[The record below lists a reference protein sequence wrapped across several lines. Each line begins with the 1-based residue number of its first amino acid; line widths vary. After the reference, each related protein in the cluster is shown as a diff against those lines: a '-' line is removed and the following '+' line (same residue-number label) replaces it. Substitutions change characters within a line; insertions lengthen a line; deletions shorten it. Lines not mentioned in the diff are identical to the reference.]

1 MLKKIFSIIF
11 LLFLIFCLLSP
22 VTTSAY
28 EVTEFEIT
36 AKAGALI
43 SLDTGEFIY
52 EKNLDKKVYPASIT
66 KIMTAV
72 IMLESEKFNKNG
84 KIAMSESAL
93 ETVLGSGSVVS
104 NLKAGEEISQL
115 DLLYYVLM
123 SSCGDCTYLAA
134 EYYGGSIQ
142 NFVSLMNK
150 KAKELKLTGTS
161 YENPVGLHHKDNYTT
176 VRDIYTLTKYAL
188 KNDLFKEVT
197 ASSRYTVPATNM
209 SGERTLTTTNYLQN
223 TSTNYYYQYAKGVKT
238 GFTDEAGRCLV
249 STASYNGYNYMCI
262 LMGCPS
268 GGNHQ
273 FKESRDLYRWA
284 FNNFEFKKIADSD
297 EPVCEIPLNLSSETD
312 FAQLYFKE
320 AFVSILPINADDSTI
335 IIKPEFV
342 SDSVDAPI
350 KKGQVLGKAK
360 IYYAEKLIGTVDLVA
375 GEDIDSSAILVFAR
389 LAKNFFT
396 SKYMKA
402 ALIIALGVV
411 ILFILLCIKLNY
423 SKIKKRKVKYIPYK
437 EKGETRHEK

>member
-1 MLKKIFSIIF
+1 MIKKIFSVIFSLF
-11 LLFLIFCLLSP
+11 LLASLLSP
-22 VTTSAY
+22 VTVSAY

-43 SLDTGEFIY
+43 SLDTGEFLY
-52 EKNLDKKVYPASIT
+52 EKNIDKKVYPASIT

-72 IMLESEKFNKNG
+72 IILESEKFDKNA

-93 ETVLGSGSVVS
+93 ETVLGTGSVVS

-134 EYYGGSIQ
+134 EYYGGSIE
-142 NFVSLMNK
+142 NFVNLMNQ
-150 KAKELKLTGTS
+150 KAKELNLKGTS

-176 VRDIYTLTKYAL
+176 VRDIYTLTKYAI
-188 KNDLFKEVT
+188 KNELFVEVT
-197 ASSRYTVPATNM
+197 SASRYTVPATNM

-223 TSTNYYYQYAKGVKT
+223 TNTNYYYQYAKGVKT
-238 GFTDEAGRCLV
+238 GYTDEAGRCLV
-249 STASYNGYNYMCI
+249 STASYNGYNYICV
-262 LMGCPS
+262 LMGCPNT
-268 GGNHQ
+268 GNHQ
-273 FKESRDLYRWA
+273 FKESRELYRWA

-312 FAQLYFKE
+312 FASLYFKE
-320 AFVSILPINADDSTI
+320 PFVSILPNNADDSTI
-335 IIKPEFV
+335 IIKPELV
-342 SDSVDAPI
+342 SESVNAPV
-350 KKGQVLGKAK
+350 KKGQILGKAK
-360 IYYAEKLIGTVDLVA
+360 IYYAEKLIGTVDLVV
-375 GEDIDSSAILVFAR
+375 GEDIDSSAVLVFAHH
-389 LAKNFFT
+389 AKAFLT
-396 SKYMKA
+396 SKYMKG
-402 ALIIALGVV
+402 ALIIVVALI
-411 ILFILLCIKLNY
+411 ILFIILCIRLNY

>member
-1 MLKKIFSIIF
+1 MIKKIFSVIF
-11 LLFLIFCLLSP
+11 SLLLLTSLLSP
-22 VTTSAY
+22 VTTGAY

-43 SLDTGEFIY
+43 SLDTGEFLY
-52 EKNLDKKVYPASIT
+52 EKNPDKKVYPASIT

-72 IMLESEKFNKNG
+72 IILESEKFDKNA

-93 ETVLGSGSVVS
+93 ETVLGTGSVVS
-104 NLKAGEEISQL
+104 NLKAGEQISQL

-134 EYYGGSIQ
+134 EYYGGSIE
-142 NFVSLMNK
+142 NFVNLMNQ
-150 KAKELKLTGTS
+150 KAKELKLQGTS

-188 KNDLFKEVT
+188 KNELFSEVT

-223 TSTNYYYQYAKGVKT
+223 TNTNYYYQYAKGVKT
-238 GFTDEAGRCLV
+238 GYTDEAGRCLV

-262 LMGCPS
+262 LMGCPNT
-268 GGNHQ
+268 GNHQ
-273 FKESRDLYRWA
+273 FNESRELYRWA
-284 FNNFEFKKIADSD
+284 FNNFKFKKIADSD

-312 FAQLYFKE
+312 FASLYFKE
-320 AFVSILPINADDSTI
+320 PFVSILPNNADDSTI
-335 IIKPEFV
+335 IIKPELV
-342 SDSVDAPI
+342 SESVNAPV

-360 IYYAEKLIGTVDLVA
+360 IYYAEKLIGTVDLVV
-375 GEDIDSSAILVFAR
+375 GEDIDSSAILVFAHH
-389 LAKNFFT
+389 AKAFFT

-402 ALIIALGVV
+402 ALIIVVALIV
-411 ILFILLCIKLNY
+411 LFILLCIRLNY